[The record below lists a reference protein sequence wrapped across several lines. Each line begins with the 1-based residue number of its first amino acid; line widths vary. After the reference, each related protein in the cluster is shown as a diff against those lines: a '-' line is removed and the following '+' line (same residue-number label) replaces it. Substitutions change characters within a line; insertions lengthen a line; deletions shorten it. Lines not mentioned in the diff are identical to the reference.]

1 MMAKPIRALELHYPM
16 IQFLLANII
25 MWQPRVRQN
34 RFNCPIGISSRKTF
48 YFSHIY
54 KKNNNSKLFWSS
66 GWILASFFLFSAVF
80 VLMDRASFK
89 KRTWVNVQPSW
100 SPTWSILHIYWVVWK
115 VFISYQP
122 KIFCTRRAISPAH
135 LFFKKITWLK
145 FDVKDSFTRELRQLS
160 ISLASFLSVLK
171 NSFS

>member
-54 KKNNNSKLFWSS
+54 KK
-66 GWILASFFLFSAVF
+66 IIIASFFGQVAEYWVLSSYSLRFLFSWT
-80 VLMDRASFK
+80 VLPLK
-89 KRTWVNVQPSW
+89 KGLESMFSHLDLPLGQYC
-100 SPTWSILHIYWVVWK
+100 I
-115 VFISYQP
+115 FIEWY
-122 KIFCTRRAISPAH
+122 
-135 LFFKKITWLK
+135 
-145 FDVKDSFTRELRQLS
+145 E
-160 ISLASFLSVLK
+160 
-171 NSFS
+171 

>member
-34 RFNCPIGISSRKTF
+34 RFHCPIGISSRKTF

-54 KKNNNSKLFWSS
+54 KK
-66 GWILASFFLFSAVF
+66 IIIASFFGQVAEYWVLWIF

-89 KRTWVNVQPSW
+89 KRTWGNVQPSW
-100 SPTWSILHIYWVVWK
+100 SPTWSILHIYWVVWI

-171 NSFS
+171 NSFP

>member
-54 KKNNNSKLFWSS
+54 KK
-66 GWILASFFLFSAVF
+66 IIIASFFGQVAEYWLLSSYSLRFLFSWT
-80 VLMDRASFK
+80 VLPLK
-89 KRTWVNVQPSW
+89 KDLSQCSAILISHLVNIAYLLSGRNNVYFLSIKN
-100 SPTWSILHIYWVVWK
+100 ILH
-115 VFISYQP
+115 
-122 KIFCTRRAISPAH
+122 
-135 LFFKKITWLK
+135 
-145 FDVKDSFTRELRQLS
+145 
-160 ISLASFLSVLK
+160 
-171 NSFS
+171 